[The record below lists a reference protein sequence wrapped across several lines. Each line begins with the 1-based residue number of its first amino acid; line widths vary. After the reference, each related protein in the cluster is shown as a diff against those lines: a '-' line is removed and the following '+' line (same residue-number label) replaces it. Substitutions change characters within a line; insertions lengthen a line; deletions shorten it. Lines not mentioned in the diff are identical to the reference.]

1 MPLGRTK
8 GLHHRTQAR
17 ALVEFEGISLFL
29 PAEEFQ
35 GLRPLIF
42 FLACLALM
50 LGCGSDSTVLLAR
63 LALCALSDNGGIA
76 TYYLVDLCD
85 LILGITLVYLI

>member
-1 MPLGRTK
+1 MSME
-8 GLHHRTQAR
+8 HHQDR
-17 ALVEFEGISLFL
+17 LFSVSGGWVRPHGML
-29 PAEEFQ
+29 EDIR
-35 GLRPLIF
+35 LRPLIF

-76 TYYLVDLCD
+76 TYYLVDLFD